1 MLAAEP
7 QGRAGTEAG
16 IEESAGRRSAHSRF
30 IPPPRSRA
38 GPGVAAS
45 RRTRVASVIVG
56 PCTIFTGGAEPRV
69 IEDGAVRIEGAHI
82 AQVGSAGFLAAAFPG
97 DTLWP
102 ARGRVLMP
110 GLVNTHVHLAHHLA
124 RGLSLHTAR
133 EWRRYERA
141 LSAEDVSWAVTAAL
155 VEGVRHGVTTVCDFH
170 RSGSLID
177 LSLSEVVSSAA
188 RVGTRVA
195 TCYGA
200 SDIDT
205 PLERRAAFEESLSF
219 ERALARGRPGRLR
232 GLVGAQASTIGGV
245 TTMLDEA
252 TEAAGNRLAVHMDL
266 ALDLTP
272 AERWPRAQAWRA
284 APLPALWA
292 HAETAPHDLLAA
304 VHERG
309 DALSAVG
316 ATAAASLVREATLAW
331 GSDSA
336 VNAPPLFDSQ
346 HASGRGAHTELHYQR
361 LFVHGARWA
370 ARHFG
375 EELGVIAPGAPADLV
390 LVDYRPATEFSARTL
405 HHHLWSGLLRAPV
418 AGVMIAGDLVMD
430 GGTLVTVDETEVA
443 ARARECAGRL
453 WQRLG

>member
-1 MLAAEP
+1 M
-7 QGRAGTEAG
+7 
-16 IEESAGRRSAHSRF
+16 
-30 IPPPRSRA
+30 
-38 GPGVAAS
+38 
-45 RRTRVASVIVG
+45 IVG
-56 PCTIFTGGAEPRV
+56 PCTILTGGPQPHV
-69 IEDGAVRIEGAHI
+69 IEDGAIRVEGAHI
-82 AQVGSAGFLAAAFPG
+82 AQVGPAGAIAAAFPG

-124 RGLSLHTAR
+124 RGLGLKTAR

-177 LSLSEVVSSAA
+177 LSLSEVVNAAA
-188 RVGTRVA
+188 RVGSRIA

-205 PLERRAAFEESLSF
+205 PLERRAAFDESLGF
-219 ERALARGRPGRLR
+219 ERALARGRSGRLR
-232 GLVGAQASTIGGV
+232 GMVGAQASTPDGV
-245 TTMLDEA
+245 ATMLEEA
-252 TEAAGNRLAVHMDL
+252 TEAAGGRLAVHMDL

-272 AERWPRAQAWRA
+272 AERWPAVSGWRTSSV
-284 APLPALWA
+284 PAMWA
-292 HAETAPHDLLAA
+292 HAESAPRGLLSA
-304 VHERG
+304 VQSRG

-316 ATAAASLVREATLAW
+316 SGGTAALVREAQLAW
-331 GSDSA
+331 GSDSSL
-336 VNAPPLFDSQ
+336 NAPPLADPLYSP
-346 HASGRGAHTELHYQR
+346 AHGVRSELHYQR

-375 EELGVIAPGAPADLV
+375 EELGVIAPGAPADFV
-390 LVDYRPATEFSARTL
+390 TVDYRPATEFSARTL

-418 AGVMIAGDLVMD
+418 SGVMIAGDVVMD
-430 GGTLVTVDETEVA
+430 NGTLVTVDESEVA
-443 ARARECAGRL
+443 ARARESARRV
-453 WQRLG
+453 WARLG

>member
-1 MLAAEP
+1 
-7 QGRAGTEAG
+7 
-16 IEESAGRRSAHSRF
+16 
-30 IPPPRSRA
+30 
-38 GPGVAAS
+38 
-45 RRTRVASVIVG
+45 VIVG
-56 PCTIFTGGAEPRV
+56 PCTILTGGLQPHV

-82 AQVGSAGFLAAAFPG
+82 AQVGRAGSLAAAFPG

-110 GLVNTHVHLAHHLA
+110 GLINTHVHLAHHLA
-124 RGLSLHTAR
+124 RGLGLRTAR

-177 LSLSEVVSSAA
+177 LSLSEVVSAAA
-188 RVGTRVA
+188 RVGSRIA
-195 TCYGA
+195 ACYGA

-205 PLERRAAFEESLSF
+205 PLERRAAFDESLSF
-219 ERALARGRPGRLR
+219 ERALARGRSGRLR
-232 GLVGAQASTIGGV
+232 GMVGAQATTPGGV
-245 TTMLDEA
+245 ATMLDEA
-252 TEAAGNRLAVHMDL
+252 TEAAGGRLAVHMDL

-272 AERWPRAQAWRA
+272 AERWPAVSGWRS
-284 APLPALWA
+284 APVPALWA
-292 HAETAPHDLLAA
+292 HAESAPRGLLAA
-304 VHERG
+304 VQERG

-316 ATAAASLVREATLAW
+316 PGGTAALVREAELAW
-331 GSDSA
+331 GSDSSL
-336 VNAPPLFDSQ
+336 NAPPLADPLHSP
-346 HASGRGAHTELHYQR
+346 AHGVRAELHYQR

-375 EELGVIAPGAPADLV
+375 EELGVIAPGAPADFV

-418 AGVMIAGDLVMD
+418 AGVMIAGDEVMD
-430 GGTLVTVDETEVA
+430 NGTLVTVDEREVA
-443 ARARECAGRL
+443 ARARECARRV
-453 WQRLG
+453 WERLG

>member
-1 MLAAEP
+1 M
-7 QGRAGTEAG
+7 
-16 IEESAGRRSAHSRF
+16 
-30 IPPPRSRA
+30 
-38 GPGVAAS
+38 
-45 RRTRVASVIVG
+45 IVG
-56 PCTIFTGGAEPRV
+56 PCTILTGGAEPRV
-69 IEDGAVRIEGAHI
+69 IEDGAVRVEGAHI
-82 AQVGSAGFLAAAFPG
+82 AQVGRAGFLAAAFPG

-124 RGLSLHTAR
+124 RGLGLHTAR

-177 LSLSEVVSSAA
+177 LSLSEVVNSAA

-205 PLERRAAFEESLSF
+205 PLERRAAFDESLSF

-232 GLVGAQASTIGGV
+232 GMVGAQASSLGGV
-245 TTMLDEA
+245 GAMLSEA
-252 TEAAGNRLAVHMDL
+252 TEAAGEHLAVHMDL

-272 AERWPRAQAWRA
+272 AERWPNLRGWRSA
-284 APLPALWA
+284 SVPALWA
-292 HAETAPHDLLAA
+292 HAETAPRGLLAA
-304 VHERG
+304 VQERG

-316 ATAAASLVREATLAW
+316 SAGAASLVRAADLAW
-331 GSDSA
+331 GSDSS
-336 VNAPPLFDSQ
+336 VNAPPLGDTMHVPAQ
-346 HASGRGAHTELHYQR
+346 GARSELHYQR

-375 EELGVIAPGAPADLV
+375 EELGVIAPGAPADFV
-390 LVDYRPATEFSARTL
+390 MVDYRPATEFSVRTL

-418 AGVMIAGDLVMD
+418 SGVMVSGDVVMD
-430 GGTLVTVDETEVA
+430 NGTLVTVDETEVA
-443 ARARECAGRL
+443 ARARECAKRV
-453 WQRLG
+453 WERLG

>member
-1 MLAAEP
+1 M
-7 QGRAGTEAG
+7 
-16 IEESAGRRSAHSRF
+16 
-30 IPPPRSRA
+30 
-38 GPGVAAS
+38 
-45 RRTRVASVIVG
+45 IVG
-56 PCTIFTGGAEPRV
+56 PCTILTGGPEPRV
-69 IEDGAVRIEGAHI
+69 IEDGAVRVKGAHI
-82 AQVGSAGFLAAAFPG
+82 AQVGPAGALAAAFPG

-124 RGLSLHTAR
+124 RGLGLGTAR

-177 LSLSEVVSSAA
+177 LSLSEVVTSAA

-205 PLERRAAFEESLSF
+205 PLERRAAFDESLSF

-232 GLVGAQASTIGGV
+232 GLLGAQASTPGGV
-245 TTMLDEA
+245 ATMLEEA
-252 TEAAGNRLAVHMDL
+252 TEAAGGRLAVHMDL

-272 AERWPRAQAWRA
+272 AERWPSARGWRA
-284 APLPALWA
+284 ASVPALWA
-292 HAETAPHDLLAA
+292 HAETAPRGLLAA

-316 ATAAASLVREATLAW
+316 SAGAAALMRETELAW
-331 GSDSA
+331 GSDSS
-336 VNAPPLFDSQ
+336 VNAPPLADPL
-346 HASGRGAHTELHYQR
+346 HAPPHGARAEHHYQR
-361 LFVHGARWA
+361 VFVHGARWA

-375 EELGVIAPGAPADLV
+375 EALGVIAPGAPADFV
-390 LVDYRPATEFSARTL
+390 MVDYRPATEFSARTL
-405 HHHLWSGLLRAPV
+405 HHHLWTGLLRAPV
-418 AGVMIAGDLVMD
+418 SGVMISGDVVMD
-430 GGTLVTVDETEVA
+430 NGMLVTVDESEVA
-443 ARARECAGRL
+443 ARARECARRV
-453 WQRLG
+453 WERLG